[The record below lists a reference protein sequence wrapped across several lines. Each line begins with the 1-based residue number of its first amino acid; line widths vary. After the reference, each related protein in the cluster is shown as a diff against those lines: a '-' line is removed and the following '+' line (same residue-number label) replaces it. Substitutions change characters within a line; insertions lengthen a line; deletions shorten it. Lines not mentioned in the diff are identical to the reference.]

1 MSNCQEMPPL
11 MILCGGRG
19 TRLRDVTELLP
30 KPMVP
35 IGPQPIVW
43 HIMKCYAA
51 FGVRRFIL
59 CLGYKRE
66 EFVHYFL
73 NFRALT
79 SDITLHPGAPGGIRY
94 AGACPEAEWEI
105 TLADTGPDS
114 CTATRIRLAARHLQP
129 ADSCFFLTYGD
140 AVADIDITA
149 VLERHRAGGQL
160 LTVSAVHPEGRFGEM
175 RFDGDRVCGF
185 TEKPARTEGY
195 INGGFMV
202 MEKAFIDRMI
212 PADRDVFLEAEPMRA
227 AVAADELNAYR
238 HEGFWQCMDTPREYT
253 LLNEMWKNR
262 CAPWARFWTDARPE
276 AAS

>member
-11 MILCGGRG
+11 MILGGGRG

-79 SDITLHPGAPGGIRY
+79 SDITLHPGTPGDIRY
-94 AGACPEAEWEI
+94 TGNCPESEWEI
-105 TLADTGPDS
+105 TLADTGLDS
-114 CTATRIRLAARHLQP
+114 CTATRIRLAARHLHP
-129 ADSCFFLTYGD
+129 TDSCFFLTYGD
-140 AVADIDITA
+140 AVADIDIRA
-149 VLERHRAGGQL
+149 VLKRHRAGGQL

-202 MEKAFIDRMI
+202 MEKSFIERMI

-253 LLNEMWKNR
+253 LLNDMWKNH
-262 CAPWARFWTDARPE
+262 CAPWTRFWPDAQPE
-276 AAS
+276 AVS